1 MAYVNIHDLPFLLYE
16 VCSILKAFD
25 PIYCSSRKTVET
37 AGRESRKESTLE
49 LCVENKVWIVGR
61 KG

>member
-49 LCVENKVWIVGR
+49 LCVENKV
-61 KG
+61 